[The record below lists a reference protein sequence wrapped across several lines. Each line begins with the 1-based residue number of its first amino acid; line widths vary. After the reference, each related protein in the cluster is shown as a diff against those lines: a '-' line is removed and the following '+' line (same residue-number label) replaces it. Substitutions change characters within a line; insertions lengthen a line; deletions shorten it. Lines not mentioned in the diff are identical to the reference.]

1 MIPKTRPISDQLLC
15 VWRGASGESTEEV
28 QGGVALTSC
37 LGKGDWEQQGCALV
51 AMQIEG
57 LTCSLPGNLR
67 PHGSKLTAPA
77 GVAATMTPRTS
88 AVGNNKAPP
97 LPPLPREAS
106 FCNGHQRAP
115 IPLLTISHRHTPPRP
130 LPHAARAETTGRLA
144 AKRPV
149 NGGRSQSDVHHRVSA
164 WVAAWS
170 EASALIP
177 RPHYAAQPT
186 LRCFSFKNIFRSFS
200 SSFSSLFSLHLPLFY
215 ARSPGSLVIQFSS
228 L

>member
-1 MIPKTRPISDQLLC
+1 MCVARSIGRINGEGPGRCGFNFLSRKGRLRATRMRIGWQCRL
-15 VWRGASGESTEEV
+15 
-28 QGGVALTSC
+28 
-37 LGKGDWEQQGCALV
+37 
-51 AMQIEG
+51 EG
-57 LTCSLPGNLR
+57 LRAACLETFGP
-67 PHGSKLTAPA
+67 KLTAPA
-77 GVAATMTPRTS
+77 GVAVTRTPHTS

-130 LPHAARAETTGRLA
+130 LPHASRAETTGRLA

-186 LRCFSFKNIFRSFS
+186 LRCFSFKNIIRSFS
-200 SSFSSLFSLHLPLFY
+200 PSFSSLSSLHLPLFY

>member
-1 MIPKTRPISDQLLC
+1 M
-15 VWRGASGESTEEV
+15 
-28 QGGVALTSC
+28 
-37 LGKGDWEQQGCALV
+37 

-67 PHGSKLTAPA
+67 ARVNSTSWCCSHKDAVHQRRRQQQDTAST
-77 GVAATMTPRTS
+77 ATP
-88 AVGNNKAPP
+88 V
-97 LPPLPREAS
+97 PREAS

-130 LPHAARAETTGRLA
+130 LPHAARAETTGRLT

-186 LRCFSFKNIFRSFS
+186 LRCFSFKNITRSFS
-200 SSFSSLFSLHLPLFY
+200 PNFSSLHLPLFY